1 MSELRECPCCGSN
14 DIYVSHEDVYCQECT
29 LQTGVYESDDE
40 AMQAWNNRASDKRIE
55 QLEKENKELQ
65 TALILLQSECV
76 NRDESGIID
85 SDAFMNSRSLL
96 NAKDTRQTC

>member
-55 QLEKENKELQ
+55 ELQ

-96 NAKDTRQTC
+96 TKINISEK